1 MKIKKLIN
9 LISIPLIKDDCSLCF
24 AQKNDHIPFDIKR
37 VYYILKSKPG
47 ISRGL
52 HAHKKL
58 QQVFFCIQGSMKMVL
73 DDGKKR
79 KEVFL
84 NKPNRGILL
93 EPMVWH
99 EMKQI
104 KKDTIMLVLAS
115 DVYKESDY
123 IRDYEEFKKLT
134 NNE

>member
-1 MKIKKLIN
+1 
-9 LISIPLIKDDCSLCF
+9 
-24 AQKNDHIPFDIKR
+24 
-37 VYYILKSKPG
+37 
-47 ISRGL
+47 
-52 HAHKKL
+52 
-58 QQVFFCIQGSMKMVL
+58 MVL